1 MVSMVI
7 CFTTVK
13 NKNKSPG
20 KQRWTSRCVFRSSL
34 LVREGSAL
42 ELLPNPAEF
51 LAAWQPGAAS
61 CLKVYERSSH
71 FSDASGQPGRHPARD
86 GDKQKESR
94 HWSRSRL
101 PSEAPRTLLGPRV
114 FCVHQLVF
122 SDTPVYAKCI
132 FKTWYMFRPVRN
144 ALNGTT

>member
-1 MVSMVI
+1 MFYHSKKKKKI
-7 CFTTVK
+7 TRKATVDEQVCLQVF
-13 NKNKSPG
+13 SAGSGRLRPG
-20 KQRWTSRCVFRSSL
+20 AVAK
-34 LVREGSAL
+34 A
-42 ELLPNPAEF
+42 AEF